1 MTVHVVYPAA
11 GIGKRFGSDIPKQYS
26 EIRNKPILE
35 WTLEVFQQS
44 SLIQRQVIAISAD
57 DQLVNSVFK
66 KFSALERASGGLERD
81 QSVLNAL
88 RVLSQ
93 HASRA
98 DWVLVHDI
106 ARPCIRKSDI
116 EKLIVHCQSTGRGA
130 VLARPVTDT
139 VKQQLPS
146 GQTKTVDRTTLWTIQ
161 TPQCFQ
167 LGLLVDALTHC
178 QRLGVVVTDES
189 SAIEAVGLPV
199 DIVEGS
205 ADNIKLT
212 HSDDLSLIDHY
223 LTMQGR

>member
-1 MTVHVVYPAA
+1 MTVHIVFPAA
-11 GIGKRFGSDIPKQYS
+11 GVGQRFGASIPKQYC
-26 EIRNKPILE
+26 EIRNKTVLE
-35 WTLEVFQQS
+35 WTLEAFQQS
-44 SLIQRQVIAISAD
+44 SLIQCQVISVAD
-57 DQLVNSVFK
+57 DDQRIGSVFS
-66 KFSALERASGGLERD
+66 KFPGLQRASGGLERD

-88 RVLSQ
+88 RILSQ
-93 HASRA
+93 TASRS

-106 ARPCIRKSDI
+106 ARPCTRKSDI

-130 VLARPVTDT
+130 VLARPITDT
-139 VKQQLPS
+139 VKQQLPT
-146 GQTKTVDRTTLWTIQ
+146 GQTKTLDRTTLWTIQ

-167 LGLLVDALTHC
+167 LGLLMDALTHC
-178 QRLGVVVTDES
+178 QQLGVAVTDES

-212 HSDDLSLIDHY
+212 HSDDLVLIDHY